1 MEAVDGEEKEGGGR
15 EGVFSVG
22 GGFSFFFSVVVF
34 GNVEWLGNVFIFGK
48 FIVGFGFSWGVS
60 SLLTRSSCFCEGIA
74 FSQPFGNG
82 A

>member
-1 MEAVDGEEKEGGGR
+1 MVRKKREEEEKVYFLLVV
-15 EGVFSVG
+15 VFL
-22 GGFSFFFSVVVF
+22 FFFSVVVF